1 MADNENP
8 NPELPEEQFEY
19 VNIEE
24 EMKRDYIDYSMSV
37 IIGRA
42 LPDARDGLK
51 PVNRRILF
59 AMQQGGWVH
68 SRPFVKCARVVG
80 DVMGKYHPHG
90 DSAVYDTL
98 VRMAQDFSMRDPL
111 IDKQGNFGSIDGDPA
126 AAYRYTECRLKRL
139 AEEMLA
145 DIDKQT
151 VTMRPNFDEKLM
163 EPTVL
168 PARLPNLLIN
178 GSTGIA
184 VGMATN
190 IPPHN
195 LNEIIDGTIHLI
207 DHPDADTR
215 ALMQFVKGP
224 DFPTGAL
231 IRGAGQIYRMYE
243 TGRGLIRIRSK
254 THITEDAKGRERII
268 VNEIPYMVNKA
279 NLIMKIAQLV
289 NEKKIDG
296 ISDVRDES
304 DQDGIR
310 VVIEI
315 KRNAM
320 AKVVLNNLYKQTSME
335 NTFGA
340 IMLAI
345 DKGRPKV
352 MSLKQLLQCFID
364 HRFEVI
370 TRRTEFE
377 LAKAKARAHIL
388 EGLLIAIDNMDDVVK
403 IIRDSK
409 NRDEARERLIERFK
423 LSELQANAI
432 LDMRLYQLTGLERE
446 KLEAEYK
453 EVMAR
458 IEHLEGLLG
467 DPGKI
472 YHVIKEDL
480 RSVQKTYGS
489 ERRTEL
495 TADDSEINIE
505 DLIEDRPCVI
515 TVSHAGYIKRVPLE
529 TYREQRRGG
538 KGVVGMTTRE
548 DDFVENIYSVSTH
561 DYILVFTQNGRVYWK
576 KVYEVPES
584 SRTGRGK
591 AIINLIDFKPGEK
604 VATMIRVREFSEDQ
618 HLVFATRNG
627 VVKKTH
633 LAAFKNPRAD
643 GIWAINIDED
653 DELIDIKM
661 TSGDDSVILV
671 TRQGKSVRFHETRLR
686 NQGRNTRGV
695 RGVTLG
701 PKNDAVVGVAV
712 VAPSGYL
719 MVMCEKGYGKRT
731 EMGEFPEKNRGGK
744 GVIAI
749 ITSERN
755 GPVVSAHTV
764 FDGDAMML
772 ITQEGQMIRMGVAD
786 IRSLGRNTQGVRLVS
801 LRADDKL
808 IGTARIAEEEAEIA
822 DAKIEQK
829 DASDK
834 AMADAEAAFKA
845 NEAGDMEAG
854 PDTAEEDDAAEE
866 DAGPDAAE
874 EDAGREGK

>member
-1 MADNENP
+1 MADNEYDNP
-8 NPELPEEQFEY
+8 HPDLPEEQFEH

-24 EMKRDYIDYSMSV
+24 EMRRDYIDYSMSV

-51 PVNRRILF
+51 PVNRRILY
-59 AMQQGGWVH
+59 AMQQGGWTH

-98 VRMAQDFSMRDPL
+98 VRMAQDFSMRNPL

-145 DIDKQT
+145 DIDKNT
-151 VTMRPNFDEKLM
+151 VNMRPNFDEKLM

-224 DFPTGAL
+224 DFPTGAI

-243 TGRGLIRIRSK
+243 TGRGLIRTRSK
-254 THITEDAKGRERII
+254 AHITEDAKGKERII

-279 NLIMKIAQLV
+279 NLITKIAQLV
-289 NEKKIDG
+289 NEKNIEG

-304 DQDGIR
+304 DKDGIR
-310 VVIEI
+310 MVIEI

-320 AKVVLNNLYKQTSME
+320 ASVVLNNLYKQTMME

-364 HRFEVI
+364 HRFEVV

-377 LAKAKARAHIL
+377 LAKARARAHIL

-403 IIRDSK
+403 IIRDSQ
-409 NRDEARERLIERFK
+409 NRDEARERLIETFK

-446 KLEAEYK
+446 KLELEYK
-453 EVMAR
+453 ELMAR
-458 IEHLEGLLG
+458 IEYLEGLLA
-467 DPGKI
+467 DPKKI
-472 YHVIKEDL
+472 YEVIKEDL
-480 RSVQKTYGS
+480 LDIQKTYGS
-489 ERRTEL
+489 PRRTEL

-505 DLIEDRPCVI
+505 DLIEDKPCVI

-538 KGVVGMTTRE
+538 KGVVGMTTKE

-561 DYILVFTQNGRVYWK
+561 DYLLIFTQNGRVYWK

-584 SRTGRGK
+584 SRTSRGK
-591 AIINLIDFKPGEK
+591 AIINLVDFKPEEK
-604 VATMIRVREFSEDQ
+604 VASMIRVREFSEDE

-627 VVKKTH
+627 VVKKTK
-633 LAAFKNPRAD
+633 LSAFANPRAG
-643 GIWAINIDED
+643 GIWAINIDEG
-653 DELIDIKM
+653 DELIDIKKI
-661 TSGDDSVILV
+661 SDGDSVILV
-671 TRQGKSVRFHETRLR
+671 TRQGKSIRFHENRLR

-695 RGVTLG
+695 RGVRLAE
-701 PKNDAVVGVAV
+701 KDDSVVGLSV
-712 VAPSGYL
+712 VSPAGYL
-719 MVMCEKGYGKRT
+719 MVMCDKGYGKRT
-731 EMGEFPEKNRGGK
+731 ALEEFPERNRGGK

-749 ITSERN
+749 ITSDRN

-764 FDGDAMML
+764 FEGDAMML
-772 ITQEGQMIRMGVAD
+772 ITLKGQMIRMGVAD
-786 IRSLGRNTQGVRLVS
+786 TRPLSRNTQGVRLVS
-801 LRADDKL
+801 LRGDDKL
-808 IGTARIAEEEAEIA
+808 ISTARIAEEDAEIA
-822 DAKIEQK
+822 DAKIEQQEIA
-829 DASDK
+829 DRAL
-834 AMADAEAAFKA
+834 ADAEAAQAA
-845 NEAGDMEAG
+845 NAA
-854 PDTAEEDDAAEE
+854 DDAPEVDPPDDADGEE
-866 DAGPDAAE
+866 E
-874 EDAGREGK
+874 

>member
-1 MADNENP
+1 MADNEYDNP
-8 NPELPEEQFEY
+8 HPDLPEEQFEH

-24 EMKRDYIDYSMSV
+24 EMRRDYIDYSMSV

-51 PVNRRILF
+51 PVNRRILY
-59 AMQQGGWVH
+59 AMQQGGWTH

-98 VRMAQDFSMRDPL
+98 VRMAQDFSMRNPL

-139 AEEMLA
+139 AEELLA
-145 DIDKQT
+145 DIDKNT
-151 VTMRPNFDEKLM
+151 VNMRPNFDEKLM

-224 DFPTGAL
+224 DFPTGAI

-243 TGRGLIRIRSK
+243 TGRGLIRTRSK
-254 THITEDAKGRERII
+254 AHITEDAKGKERII

-279 NLIMKIAQLV
+279 NLITKIAQLV
-289 NEKKIDG
+289 NEKNIEG

-304 DQDGIR
+304 DKDGIR
-310 VVIEI
+310 MVIEI

-320 AKVVLNNLYKQTSME
+320 ASVVLNNLYKQTMME

-364 HRFEVI
+364 HRFEVV

-377 LAKAKARAHIL
+377 LAKARARAHIL

-403 IIRDSK
+403 IIRDSQ
-409 NRDEARERLIERFK
+409 NRDEARERLIETFK

-446 KLEAEYK
+446 KLELEYK
-453 EVMAR
+453 ELMAR
-458 IEHLEGLLG
+458 IEYLEGLLA
-467 DPGKI
+467 DPKKI
-472 YHVIKEDL
+472 YEVIKEDL
-480 RSVQKTYGS
+480 LDIQKTYGS
-489 ERRTEL
+489 PRRTEL

-505 DLIEDRPCVI
+505 DLIEDKPCVI

-538 KGVVGMTTRE
+538 KGVVGMTTKE

-561 DYILVFTQNGRVYWK
+561 DYLLIFTQNGRVYWK

-584 SRTGRGK
+584 SRTSRGK
-591 AIINLIDFKPGEK
+591 AIINLVDFKPEEK
-604 VATMIRVREFSEDQ
+604 VASMIRVREFSQDE
-618 HLVFATRNG
+618 HLVFAT
-627 VVKKTH
+627 
-633 LAAFKNPRAD
+633 
-643 GIWAINIDED
+643 
-653 DELIDIKM
+653 
-661 TSGDDSVILV
+661 
-671 TRQGKSVRFHETRLR
+671 
-686 NQGRNTRGV
+686 
-695 RGVTLG
+695 
-701 PKNDAVVGVAV
+701 
-712 VAPSGYL
+712 
-719 MVMCEKGYGKRT
+719 
-731 EMGEFPEKNRGGK
+731 
-744 GVIAI
+744 
-749 ITSERN
+749 
-755 GPVVSAHTV
+755 
-764 FDGDAMML
+764 
-772 ITQEGQMIRMGVAD
+772 
-786 IRSLGRNTQGVRLVS
+786 
-801 LRADDKL
+801 
-808 IGTARIAEEEAEIA
+808 
-822 DAKIEQK
+822 
-829 DASDK
+829 
-834 AMADAEAAFKA
+834 
-845 NEAGDMEAG
+845 
-854 PDTAEEDDAAEE
+854 
-866 DAGPDAAE
+866 
-874 EDAGREGK
+874 

>member
-168 PARLPNLLIN
+168 PARLPNLLVN

-254 THITEDAKGRERII
+254 AHITENDKGKERII
-268 VNEIPYMVNKA
+268 INEIPYMVNKA
-279 NLIMKIAQLV
+279 NLITKIAQLV
-289 NEKKIDG
+289 NEKKIEG

-304 DQDGIR
+304 DKDGIR

-320 AKVVLNNLYKQTSME
+320 ASVVLNNLYKQTSME

-403 IIRDSK
+403 IIRDSQ

-453 EVMAR
+453 EIMAR
-458 IEHLEGLLG
+458 IEYLEGLLA
-467 DPGKI
+467 DSEKI
-472 YHVIKEDL
+472 YQVIKEDL
-480 RSVQKTYGS
+480 RNVQKTYGS

-495 TADDSEINIE
+495 TTDDSEINIE

-538 KGVVGMTTRE
+538 KGVIGMTTRE

-591 AIINLIDFKPGEK
+591 AIINLIDFKPEEK

-627 VVKKTH
+627 VVKKTC

-712 VAPSGYL
+712 VAPAGYL

-731 EMGEFPEKNRGGK
+731 ELGEFPEKNRGGK

-749 ITSERN
+749 ITSGRN

-772 ITQEGQMIRMGVAD
+772 ITQEGQMIRMGVAET
-786 IRSLGRNTQGVRLVS
+786 RALGRNTQGVRLVS
-801 LRADDKL
+801 LRDDDKL
-808 IGTARIAEEEAEIA
+808 ISTARIAEEEAEIA

-834 AMADAEAAFKA
+834 AMADAEAAFEV
-845 NEAGDMEAG
+845 NETGDMEAG
-854 PDTAEEDDAAEE
+854 SDAAEE
-866 DAGPDAAE
+866 DAGP
-874 EDAGREGK
+874 EGE

>member
-8 NPELPEEQFEY
+8 NPEPPEEQFEY

-151 VTMRPNFDEKLM
+151 VTMRANFDEKLM

-168 PARLPNLLIN
+168 PARLPNLLVN

-254 THITEDAKGRERII
+254 AHITEDDKGKERII
-268 VNEIPYMVNKA
+268 INEIPYMVNKA
-279 NLIMKIAQLV
+279 NLITKIAQLV

-304 DQDGIR
+304 DKDGIR

-320 AKVVLNNLYKQTSME
+320 ANVVLNNLYKQTSLE

-403 IIRDSK
+403 IIRDSQ

-453 EVMAR
+453 EIMGR
-458 IEHLEGLLG
+458 IEYLEGLLA
-467 DPGKI
+467 DSEKI
-472 YHVIKEDL
+472 YQVIKEDL
-480 RSVQKTYGS
+480 RNVQKTYGS

-538 KGVVGMTTRE
+538 KGVMGMTTRE

-584 SRTGRGK
+584 SRVGRGK
-591 AIINLIDFKPGEK
+591 AIINLIDFKPEEK

-627 VVKKTH
+627 VVKKTC

-712 VAPSGYL
+712 VAPAGYL

-731 EMGEFPEKNRGGK
+731 ELEEFPEKNRGGK

-749 ITSERN
+749 ITSGRN

-772 ITQEGQMIRMGVAD
+772 ITQEGQMIRMGVAET
-786 IRSLGRNTQGVRLVS
+786 RALGRNTQGVRLVS
-801 LRADDKL
+801 LRNDDKL
-808 IGTARIAEEEAEIA
+808 ISTARIAEEEAEIA

-829 DASDK
+829 DAADK
-834 AMADAEAAFKA
+834 AMADAEAAFEV
-845 NEAGDMEAG
+845 NEAGDMETG
-854 PDTAEEDDAAEE
+854 SDAAEE
-866 DAGPDAAE
+866 DASP
-874 EDAGREGK
+874 EGE